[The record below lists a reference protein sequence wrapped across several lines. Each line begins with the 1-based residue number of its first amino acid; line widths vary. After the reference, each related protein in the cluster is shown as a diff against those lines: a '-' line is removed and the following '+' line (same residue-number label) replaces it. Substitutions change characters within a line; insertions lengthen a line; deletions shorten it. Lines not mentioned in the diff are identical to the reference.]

1 MVIFVSKMFIWSIKL
16 FLLTRRMEE
25 QDLIALTV
33 KRLEKLGWS
42 TDLEWEPVLERSQFG
57 IGAILATKDHCLLA
71 VECKIINRTN
81 PTPKRKKVKDQ
92 ALLYASYA
100 KILHPDKRVR
110 GCWITNETKEYTSD
124 ILYDDAIYTIA
135 TYLEKKGLNLIE
147 RWKVADF
154 LNIVGTTY
162 LRIL

>member
-1 MVIFVSKMFIWSIKL
+1 
-16 FLLTRRMEE
+16 MEE

-42 TDLEWEPVLERSQFG
+42 IVIEWYPVENLSQFG
-57 IGAILATKDHCLLA
+57 KGDILAIKDRCLLA

-81 PTPKRKKVKDQ
+81 PTQKRKKVKDQ

-100 KILHPDKRVR
+100 KIRHPDKRVR
-110 GCWITNETKEYTSD
+110 GCWITNEKKEYTSD

-135 TYLEKKGLNLIE
+135 TYLEKTGILLGLNPIQ
-147 RWKVADF
+147 RRKVADF
-154 LNIVGTTY
+154 LNINENGKSGQDFFAT
-162 LRIL
+162 